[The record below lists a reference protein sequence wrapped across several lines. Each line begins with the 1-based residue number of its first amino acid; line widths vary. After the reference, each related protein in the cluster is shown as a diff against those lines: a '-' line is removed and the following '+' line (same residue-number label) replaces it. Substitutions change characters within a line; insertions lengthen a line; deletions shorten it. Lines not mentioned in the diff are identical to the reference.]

1 LVLEI
6 QATAWFSWSCL
17 HSEIRNKC

>member
-1 LVLEI
+1 LVFEI